1 MFGVVIY
8 LNILY
13 ISNFHKA
20 DIFTNE
26 NNTNKIQTNDQ
37 TSAGEEIKETYKLSY
52 HREIERENIRD

>member
-37 TSAGEEIKETYKLSY
+37 TSAGEEIKETYKLGY
-52 HREIERENIRD
+52 RREIERENIRD